1 MKKGRA
7 GSADKQTIERK
18 GNTVAKKNSDK
29 PQNEAAEERFEETV
43 KKPEETKS
51 SEAEEAANE
60 TETETEN
67 TEPEQN
73 AQDKSGR
80 EGKKAK
86 KALEEKE
93 AKIAEL
99 EKALEEEKD
108 KYLRLCAEYD
118 NFRKRAAKEKEALY
132 SSATAD
138 SAEQLLPVLDNLER
152 ALGAESDK
160 ESGMYKGVEMIY
172 SQCIEIF
179 GKMGITEIEAD
190 GRTFDPN
197 FHNAVMH
204 DEDPEVGENVIT
216 AVFQKG
222 YKLGDKVIRH
232 SVVKVTN

>member
-1 MKKGRA
+1 M
-7 GSADKQTIERK
+7 
-18 GNTVAKKNSDK
+18 AKKNSDK
-29 PQNEAAEERFEETV
+29 PQNEAAEEILEETAENT
-43 KKPEETKS
+43 EETKTAEEK
-51 SEAEEAANE
+51 EAEEAAKEN
-60 TETETEN
+60 EN
-67 TEPEQN
+67 TEPEKGS
-73 AQDKSGR
+73 ASADKSGR

-118 NFRKRAAKEKEALY
+118 NFRKRAAKEKETLY

-152 ALGAESDK
+152 ALGAETDK

-190 GRTFDPN
+190 GKTFDPN
-197 FHNAVMH
+197 YHNAVMH

-222 YKLGDKVIRH
+222 YKLGDRVIRH